1 MRRLIS
7 FNETPNSSRHQLEQ
21 LPNHNFPSLGIIP
34 VIEGG
39 TRVIMS
45 WFYQLT
51 FHLQSWQTGPKHI
64 FSAKNLKFEDKVQE
78 ALKSNYVKSKGL
90 KEKAEFL
97 VLRFSKLYL
106 VSWPLSYRR
115 LCSLATF
122 FNPMIPNYLPTNSLP
137 TLSRTVQICA
147 TKNTYKV
154 NILALKKIVLEM
166 QLVKCQ
172 SFFPLIQL
180 KTFIFHL

>member
-1 MRRLIS
+1 M
-7 FNETPNSSRHQLEQ
+7 PNSSAHQLQE
-21 LPNHNFPSLGIIP
+21 LSNRNFPPPGITA
-34 VIEGG
+34 VEGG
-39 TRVIMS
+39 ARVILS
-45 WFYQLT
+45 RFYQLT
-51 FHLQSWQTGPKHI
+51 FHLQSWQTGPKHT
-64 FSAKNLKFEDKVQE
+64 FSAKNMKFEDKVQE

-115 LCSLATF
+115 LCSPATS

-137 TLSRTVQICA
+137 TLSRIVYIYA

-154 NILALKKIVLEM
+154 NILALQKIVLEM
-166 QLVKCQ
+166 QLVKCHT
-172 SFFPLIQL
+172 FF
-180 KTFIFHL
+180 H

>member
-7 FNETPNSSRHQLEQ
+7 FNVTPNSSRHQLEQ

-39 TRVIMS
+39 TRVILS
-45 WFYQLT
+45 RFCQLT

-97 VLRFSKLYL
+97 VLRFSKLSCIMAPLLQEALFSSHFFKSYDTQLPSNKLLAYVVQNCLYMCNQKYL
-106 VSWPLSYRR
+106 QSKYI
-115 LCSLATF
+115 SLKENCIRNAT
-122 FNPMIPNYLPTNSLP
+122 
-137 TLSRTVQICA
+137 C
-147 TKNTYKV
+147 
-154 NILALKKIVLEM
+154 EM
-166 QLVKCQ
+166 SK
-172 SFFPLIQL
+172 LISI
-180 KTFIFHL
+180 IFRQTDCPYNQ